1 MNQGAVCTGLMSRK
15 RPLDRFAAPRDANPA
30 ERLVA
35 GVTDMRNDYR
45 QRALIKLGALG
56 VVLLFWQTT
65 PTTEAETSSNAVQ
78 MTAESHPDQA
88 PAAVPKPRETL
99 GVDACA
105 RCDTPGCAQKA
116 MLTSGSRTAAAV
128 AETPTETL
136 DCPPL

>member
-1 MNQGAVCTGLMSRK
+1 
-15 RPLDRFAAPRDANPA
+15 
-30 ERLVA
+30 
-35 GVTDMRNDYR
+35 MRNDYR

-78 MTAESHPDQA
+78 MIAESHSDQA
-88 PAAVPKPRETL
+88 PAAQPDISPKPREKL

-116 MLTSGSRTAAAV
+116 VLTSGSRTAAAV
-128 AETPTETL
+128 AETPTEAL